1 MADKLEKHI
10 RFEERELFN
19 HLQTNIGADDLKEIE
34 KRFSNTGNGIDEKWE
49 DNFWEI
55 QK

>member
-19 HLQTNIGADDLKEIE
+19 HLQTNIGADDLREIE
-34 KRFSNTGNGIDEKWE
+34 NRFSNGHGMDEKWE